1 MPKLPTLMAQPV
13 DTTVVDVASPGQ
25 IAAFAPAVVAWQAR
39 HGRHHLPWQRT
50 RNPYHVWLSEI
61 MLQQTQVATV
71 LGYFERFL
79 DQLPT
84 VQALAAAPQAQVM
97 ALWAGL
103 GYYSRA
109 RNLHACAQDV
119 VQRFNGE
126 FPSTAAALESLPGIG
141 PSTAA
146 AIASFCF
153 GQPISIYDGNVKRVL
168 SRLLAF
174 DGDLSGSHA
183 NKQLQAQA
191 QALVAGLGESP
202 LHLAQSMPRYTQG
215 LMDLGATVC
224 HLKAPLCQQC
234 PVHTL
239 CEASKAGQPT
249 NYPVKSKK
257 IKRSSERWYLLLL
270 ERGDAVWLEQRGN
283 TGIWG
288 GLQAP
293 LVFAELALACDW
305 LVANGLGALGATPST
320 LAKLGQPSIKHQL
333 THKELFLTPVVL
345 RVPPAPATECLLKYG
360 NQHAQDQVLGAWVGK
375 DQVLQAALPAPVKKW
390 LQTQGY

>member
-1 MPKLPTLMAQPV
+1 MAKPSSKPTHS
-13 DTTVVDVASPGQ
+13 VASLGQ
-25 IAAFAPAVVAWQAR
+25 IEAFAPTLVAWQVK

-71 LGYFERFL
+71 MGYFERFL
-79 DQLPT
+79 EQLPT

-119 VQRFNGE
+119 VHRFGGE
-126 FPSTAAALESLPGIG
+126 FPSTAAELETLPGIG

-153 GQPISIYDGNVKRVL
+153 AQPVSIYDGNVKRVL

-174 DGDLSGSHA
+174 DGDLSGSKA
-183 NKQLQAQA
+183 NKQLHAQA
-191 QALVAGLGESP
+191 QALVAGLDQSP
-202 LHLAQSMPRYTQG
+202 QHLAQSMPRYTQG
-215 LMDLGATVC
+215 LMDLGATLC

-234 PVHTL
+234 PVHAL

-249 NYPVKSKK
+249 GYPFKTKK

-270 ERGDAVWLEQRGN
+270 DRGDAVWLEQRGN

-293 LVFAELALACDW
+293 LVFAELAAACDW
-305 LVANGLGALGATPST
+305 LADNGWGALCATPT
-320 LAKLGQPSIKHQL
+320 ALAELAQPSIEHQL
-333 THKELFLTPVVL
+333 THKELFLTPIVL
-345 RVPPAPATECLLKYG
+345 SAPPAVATAIMADYV
-360 NQHAQDQVLGAWVGK
+360 NQCADGPVSGAWVAKG
-375 DQVLQAALPAPVKKW
+375 QALQAALPAPVKKW
-390 LQTQGY
+390 LQLAGY

>member
-1 MPKLPTLMAQPV
+1 MAQPASHTAV
-13 DTTVVDVASPGQ
+13 DGASPGQ
-25 IAAFAPAVVAWQAR
+25 IAAFAPAVVAWQAK

-50 RNPYHVWLSEI
+50 RHPYHVWLSEI
-61 MLQQTQVATV
+61 MLQQTQVTTV
-71 LGYFERFL
+71 LAYFDRFL

-109 RNLHACAQDV
+109 RNLHACAQAV

-126 FPSTAAALESLPGIG
+126 FPSTAAALETLPGIG

-153 GQPISIYDGNVKRVL
+153 AQPISIYDGNVKRVL

-174 DGDLSGSHA
+174 DGDLSGSAA
-183 NKQLQAQA
+183 NKQLHAQA
-191 QALVAGLGESP
+191 QALVAGLYASP
-202 LHLAQSMPRYTQG
+202 QHLAHSMPRYTQG

-224 HLKAPLCQQC
+224 HLTAPLCKQC
-234 PVHTL
+234 PVYTL

-249 NYPVKSKK
+249 SYPVKSKK
-257 IKRSSERWYLLLL
+257 IKRSSERWVLLLL
-270 ERGDAVWLEQRGN
+270 DRGDAVWLAQRGN

-293 LVFAELALACDW
+293 LVFADWALACDW
-305 LVANGLGALGATPST
+305 LVANGLGALGATPSL
-320 LAKLGQPSIKHQL
+320 LAKLAQPSIKHQL

-345 RVPPAPATECLLKYG
+345 HVPPASATECLAKCV
-360 NQHAQDQVLGAWVGK
+360 NQHAQEQAAGTWIAK
-375 DQVLQAALPAPVKKW
+375 DQVMQAALPAPVKKW
-390 LQTQGY
+390 LQGQGY

>member
-1 MPKLPTLMAQPV
+1 MVQPLS
-13 DTTVVDVASPGQ
+13 TPRPNVASAGQ
-25 IAAFAPAVVAWQAR
+25 IAAFAPSVVAWQAK

-50 RNPYHVWLSEI
+50 RDPYHVWLSEI

-79 DQLPT
+79 EQLPT

-109 RNLHACAQDV
+109 RNLHACAQEV

-126 FPSTAAALESLPGIG
+126 FPSTAAALETLPGIG

-153 GQPISIYDGNVKRVL
+153 AQPISIYDGNVKRVL

-174 DGDLSGSHA
+174 DGDLSGGNA
-183 NKQLQAQA
+183 NKQLHAQA
-191 QALVAGLGESP
+191 QALVAGLNELP
-202 LHLAQSMPRYTQG
+202 QHVVHSMPRYTQG
-215 LMDLGATVC
+215 LMDLGAMVC
-224 HLKAPLCQQC
+224 HLKEPLCHQC
-234 PVHTL
+234 PVDNI
-239 CEASKAGQPT
+239 CEASKAGRPT
-249 NYPVKSKK
+249 GYPIKSKK

-270 ERGDAVWLEQRGN
+270 DRGDAVWLEQRDN
-283 TGIWG
+283 SGIWG

-293 LVFAELALACDW
+293 LVFAEWAAACDW
-305 LVANGLGALGATPST
+305 LVTNGLGALGATPST
-320 LAKLGQPSIKHQL
+320 LAEMAQPSIKHQL

-345 RVPPAPATECLLKYG
+345 SAPPAVAKDGLAKIAS
-360 NQHAQDQVLGAWVGK
+360 QHRERQPRGAWVAK
-375 DQVLQAALPAPVKKW
+375 DQLLQAALPAPVKKW
-390 LQTQGY
+390 LLAQGFCAC